1 MNERSH
7 HELGL
12 LINLGKWFSHTLIF
26 SLHTLVYFFTYELT
40 KLKEKSMQKN
50 RQERVEE
57 ENECVKVTFSI
68 YLLLACLR
76 EQPILYD

>member
-1 MNERSH
+1 MVFAYSYFLTAH
-7 HELGL
+7 SCL
-12 LINLGKWFSHTLIF
+12 
-26 SLHTLVYFFTYELT
+26 FFTYELT